1 MQIQVDHEFFT
12 LCEEILKE
20 DHSLEEWRE
29 IESDDM
35 FQTPHYEGGF
45 DADEDAF
52 CFSYYDSNGD
62 ELWFQLTISEMM
74 QVVAGELKSIEAR
87 RAGSRSD

>member
-1 MQIQVDHEFFT
+1 MQIPIDHEFRT

-35 FQTPHYEGGF
+35 FQSPHYEGGF
-45 DADEDAF
+45 DATEDAF
-52 CFSYYDSNGD
+52 CFGYDDADGG
-62 ELWFQLTISEMM
+62 ELWFQLTLSEMRK
-74 QVVAGELKSIEAR
+74 VVAGELKSIEAR
-87 RAGSRSD
+87 RPEV